1 MARPAHVTSIAALR
15 EFRADLLAFA
25 DEGKEALSANDMEV
39 QRAFAWLDTQAQF
52 WAREIRNRY
61 EAIVQAKQ
69 ALRTRKI
76 MKIFGKP
83 PDCTEQEKALRIA
96 KQRHEEAEQKL
107 AACKRWAPQLRR
119 YADEY
124 EAKARHLGNMLEVDV
139 AKAAARLEKQVEA
152 LEAYVGMA
160 PPVTPP
166 GPKSHEPSSSE

>member
-1 MARPAHVTSIAALR
+1 M
-15 EFRADLLAFA
+15 
-25 DEGKEALSANDMEV
+25 
-39 QRAFAWLDTQAQF
+39 
-52 WAREIRNRY
+52 
-61 EAIVQAKQ
+61 QAKQ

-119 YADEY
+119 HADEY
-124 EAKARHLGNMLEVDV
+124 EAKARHLGNVLEVDLPR
-139 AKAAARLEKQVEA
+139 AAVRLEKQIEA

-166 GPKSHEPSSSE
+166 APETSDSE